1 MEKHPIG
8 DMMDTA
14 MSRIKELVDVNT
26 VVGQPIT
33 TPDGIT
39 LIPISKVLVGYGSG
53 GSDFPVKEKSGF
65 GLGNGAGI
73 KIEPVGFLSIN
84 NGNVRMIN
92 IAPPANTS
100 VDRLIE
106 QLPDLVD
113 KVEEIINKFKDKKS
127 DKPES
132 ETVETE

>member
-8 DMMDTA
+8 EMMDSA
-14 MSRIKELVDVNT
+14 MSKIKDLVDVNT
-26 VVGQPIT
+26 VVGDPIT
-33 TPDGIT
+33 TPDGVT
-39 LIPISKVLVGYGSG
+39 LIPISKVIVGYGSG

-73 KIEPVGFLSIN
+73 RIDPVGFLCIN

-92 IAPPANTS
+92 IAPPASTS

-106 QLPDLVD
+106 QLPDLID
-113 KVEEIINKFKDKKS
+113 KVEDIIKKFKDKK
-127 DKPES
+127 PE
-132 ETVETE
+132 ETEINE